1 MARVGDDWFA
11 DMMRLPKP
19 MLIDFLRR
27 ANLRARNA
35 EAALSAATNKP
46 MLPCKNAKRSHHSCS
61 VIDAVCDPS
70 KPCLIARQQ

>member
-35 EAALSAATNKP
+35 EAALSAATNKRVSARR
-46 MLPCKNAKRSHHSCS
+46 LKRTRPAS
-61 VIDAVCDPS
+61 
-70 KPCLIARQQ
+70 AR